1 MMGSNDSS
9 NRPTLFQ
16 SFERLKT
23 HLESIVTR
31 EKLGG
36 IPDQDVTTSVQ
47 DLLPGLDTFAQLG
60 RCFQLSPFEQLI
72 LLLAI
77 ALELEPNFQALY
89 AQVQGNQH
97 QPYATLGLALAT
109 LPGADY
115 SVLSPQN
122 PLHYWQLIH
131 LEPGRILTGSPITL
145 DRRILCYLLG
155 EPALDSNV
163 AEWVSPISPIG
174 SPDFLPLS
182 QQEIVQQLIATWS
195 GAAANQPL
203 PLISLTGTDA
213 TAHRTIAAMACDR
226 LGFQLMALSTAML
239 PTDPHELKQ
248 FQRHWER
255 EAILSNSAL
264 LLDGEMAL
272 AAELSRQAAIALFL
286 ETLNTP
292 VMFSTP
298 DSKPRLRRPVIAL
311 EIPSLSQ
318 DEQIALWQTHL
329 GNHAAALNGQLPI
342 LANQFKLTPTAIQT
356 ICHQFKLHSSPTFPP
371 SSPPSLPSPSHP
383 LHPSPPH
390 PLWTLC
396 RHQARP
402 NLDDLAQRISTTT
415 TWADLILPSR
425 QHQVLEDIAT
435 HLKYRAQIYQTWGF
449 AQKGDRGLGISALF
463 HGDSGTGKTMAA
475 EVLAQECCLDL
486 YRIDLSTV
494 VSKYIGETEKNL
506 RRIFDAAEAGGVIL
520 LFDEADALFGKRTEV
535 KDSHDRH
542 ANIEVSYLLQRME
555 TYQGLAI
562 LTSNLKNNLDEAF
575 LRRLRFMVPF
585 PFPDA
590 HARADIWRRIF
601 PAQTPTQDLDYDKLG
616 QLKIAGGNIRNIA
629 LNAAFLAAQA
639 KQPVTMGHIR
649 QAAQR
654 DYLKLEK
661 LLTTEE
667 LKGWDA

>member
-1 MMGSNDSS
+1 
-9 NRPTLFQ
+9 
-16 SFERLKT
+16 
-23 HLESIVTR
+23 
-31 EKLGG
+31 
-36 IPDQDVTTSVQ
+36 
-47 DLLPGLDTFAQLG
+47 
-60 RCFQLSPFEQLI
+60 
-72 LLLAI
+72 
-77 ALELEPNFQALY
+77 
-89 AQVQGNQH
+89 
-97 QPYATLGLALAT
+97 
-109 LPGADY
+109 
-115 SVLSPQN
+115 
-122 PLHYWQLIH
+122 
-131 LEPGRILTGSPITL
+131 
-145 DRRILCYLLG
+145 
-155 EPALDSNV
+155 
-163 AEWVSPISPIG
+163 
-174 SPDFLPLS
+174 
-182 QQEIVQQLIATWS
+182 
-195 GAAANQPL
+195 
-203 PLISLTGTDA
+203 
-213 TAHRTIAAMACDR
+213 
-226 LGFQLMALSTAML
+226 
-239 PTDPHELKQ
+239 
-248 FQRHWER
+248 
-255 EAILSNSAL
+255 
-264 LLDGEMAL
+264 
-272 AAELSRQAAIALFL
+272 
-286 ETLNTP
+286 
-292 VMFSTP
+292 
-298 DSKPRLRRPVIAL
+298 
-311 EIPSLSQ
+311 
-318 DEQIALWQTHL
+318 
-329 GNHAAALNGQLPI
+329 
-342 LANQFKLTPTAIQT
+342 
-356 ICHQFKLHSSPTFPP
+356 
-371 SSPPSLPSPSHP
+371 
-383 LHPSPPH
+383 
-390 PLWTLC
+390 
-396 RHQARP
+396 
-402 NLDDLAQRISTTT
+402 LDDLAQRISTTT